1 MDEFNMCCTN
11 SVQAHLPRLRDLD
24 GPLSSS
30 DDDSDEREE
39 EEEEGGVDDQE
50 KEGGAFFKGEP
61 LSVAM
66 GRRRQNVHA
75 RAHLRL
81 CTCT

>member
-1 MDEFNMCCTN
+1 
-11 SVQAHLPRLRDLD
+11 
-24 GPLSSS
+24 
-30 DDDSDEREE
+30 
-39 EEEEGGVDDQE
+39 
-50 KEGGAFFKGEP
+50 